1 MKINVKKEGKK
12 KSYNLINSWDDVTL
26 EKWLQLIE
34 LENLSPSQEA
44 IESIALLS
52 NMPKKIIKQLS
63 IVDVALVMKQV
74 REIEKEGTTK
84 FKNIITIENKEYG
97 FHPNLEELTL
107 GEWADIE
114 TFVQKGIKNHMAEI
128 CAILYRPVKEK
139 EKEAYIIE
147 AYDANINVRAEKF
160 KQMSAEQVQSALRFF
175 FVFVSVLSMIIVS
188 YLKENIQ
195 KMSSQ
200 LEEKSSLKSGATLA

>member
-1 MKINVKKEGKK
+1 
-12 KSYNLINSWDDVTL
+12 
-26 EKWLQLIE
+26 
-34 LENLSPSQEA
+34 
-44 IESIALLS
+44 
-52 NMPKKIIKQLS
+52 
-63 IVDVALVMKQV
+63 
-74 REIEKEGTTK
+74 
-84 FKNIITIENKEYG
+84 
-97 FHPNLEELTL
+97 
-107 GEWADIE
+107 
-114 TFVQKGIKNHMAEI
+114 MAEI

-147 AYDANINVRAEKF
+147 AYDGNINVRAEKF
-160 KQMSAEQVQSALRFF
+160 KQMKADQVQSALRFF